1 MNSDP
6 YDSAAWRTLGMLDAD
21 ESAIFDEAM
30 HHDPVLRGAY
40 LEMDRLTA
48 AIAAACSTPIEPKA
62 GQLERL
68 QNRLGI
74 NKTSHLHLW
83 LAITGWSAA
92 AVLATMLIL
101 DRTGITRPESTTTAS
116 GYPTPAAKDTIAPA
130 APKSPPVTGQ
140 NAAIPSPSSVGPA
153 EVPGTGETDPKAVVK
168 VETKRL
174 VQEIAVLR
182 DNLEKYQ
189 HRDRVLF
196 EPVPGMALPII
207 MKMNPP
213 GQTSDDNTALA
224 ANDSQSPVAML
235 LADTLKLQSDPAVFG
250 EGAAIAGEGDQ
261 NPSEN
266 QTAAVTPAVPAR
278 ATDVTQSI
286 AHPSAIPIYDAA
298 RDSGTLVVSNLP
310 TAAPGKVY
318 NLWVTT
324 ATGEK
329 PVYVGSLP
337 EVTSA
342 RAESFDFSLGSNM
355 VIPSGFA
362 LTQDPEQ
369 APATPSEKNT
379 VLQGPP
385 TPTR

>member
-6 YDSAAWRTLGMLDAD
+6 YDSAAWRTFGMLDAD
-21 ESAIFDEAM
+21 ESAIFDDAM

-40 LEMDRLTA
+40 LEMDRISS
-48 AIAAACSTPIEPKA
+48 AIAAACATPIEPKA

-68 QNRLGI
+68 ESRLGLH
-74 NKTSHLHLW
+74 KTKRLHLW

-101 DRTGITRPESTTTAS
+101 DRTGVTSSEPAATAS
-116 GYPTPAAKDTIAPA
+116 NVPAPPSKETPVTAPVKSQPAAAENTAKAPPPA
-130 APKSPPVTGQ
+130 DGSLADSPP
-140 NAAIPSPSSVGPA
+140 AIKESDV
-153 EVPGTGETDPKAVVK
+153 KAVVK

-174 VQEIAVLR
+174 VQEIEVLR

-213 GQTSDDNTALA
+213 GASSDETSTLA
-224 ANDSQSPVAML
+224 ANDTQSPVPL
-235 LADTLKLQSDPAVFG
+235 LLGDALRLNAEFSAGLLSADGEAITKNEVEPNAPEGRGLTADEAPQAPA
-250 EGAAIAGEGDQ
+250 
-261 NPSEN
+261 
-266 QTAAVTPAVPAR
+266 
-278 ATDVTQSI
+278 
-286 AHPSAIPIYDAA
+286 PSAIPIYDAA

-324 ATGEK
+324 HTGEK

-337 EVTSA
+337 AVTSA
-342 RAESFDFSLGSNM
+342 KAESFDFSLGSNM
-355 VIPSGFA
+355 VIPSGFT
-362 LTQDPEQ
+362 LTQDMEGSPA
-369 APATPSEKNT
+369 APSAGNT
-379 VLQGPP
+379 ILQGPP
-385 TPTR
+385 TPGR

>member
-30 HHDPVLRGAY
+30 HHDPVLKGAY

-48 AIAAACSTPIEPKA
+48 AIAAACSTPIAPKA

-68 QNRLGI
+68 QSRLGL
-74 NKTSHLHLW
+74 NKTKHLHLW

-92 AVLATMLIL
+92 AVLAAMLVL
-101 DRTGITRPESTTTAS
+101 DHNRATSAPAS
-116 GYPTPAAKDTIAPA
+116 GGSAASTEITPATAPTNPLATPADTAPATPPRSDRDIAGNPPSAKDA
-130 APKSPPVTGQ
+130 
-140 NAAIPSPSSVGPA
+140 
-153 EVPGTGETDPKAVVK
+153 DLKAVVK

-174 VQEIAVLR
+174 VQEIEVLR
-182 DNLEKYQ
+182 DNLEKFQ

-213 GQTSDDNTALA
+213 NASGEDAAALA
-224 ANDSQSPVAML
+224 ANDSQSPVQLLLSDTMKLATDFTATPESQGAGVL
-235 LADTLKLQSDPAVFG
+235 AENPTASVNPDSSPPLADAPA
-250 EGAAIAGEGDQ
+250 EI
-261 NPSEN
+261 
-266 QTAAVTPAVPAR
+266 VP
-278 ATDVTQSI
+278 
-286 AHPSAIPIYDAA
+286 PSAIPIYDAA

-310 TAAPGKVY
+310 AASPGKVY

-324 ATGEK
+324 HNGEK

-337 EVTSA
+337 PVTSA
-342 RAESFDFSLGSNM
+342 KAETFDFSLGSNM
-355 VIPSGFA
+355 VIPSGFT
-362 LTQDPEQ
+362 LTQDPE
-369 APATPSEKNT
+369 ASPASPSAGNT